1 MCLYMLNTVFFF
13 KCANS
18 YIGFT
23 GACER
28 ASMIVLGLNLFIAAK
43 NLGFS

>member
-1 MCLYMLNTVFFF
+1 MQFFF
-13 KCANS
+13 KYANS
-18 YIGFT
+18 FIGCT
-23 GACER
+23 GAYER